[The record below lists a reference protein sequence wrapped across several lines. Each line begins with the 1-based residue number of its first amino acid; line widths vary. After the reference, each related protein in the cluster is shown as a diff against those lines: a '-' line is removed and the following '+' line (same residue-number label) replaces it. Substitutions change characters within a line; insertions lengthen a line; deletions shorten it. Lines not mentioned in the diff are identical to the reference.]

1 MSDEINARLEEILN
15 NCQKEEKEKYH
26 LIKIILSDDEWYNKV
41 DTDDIISILVD
52 LGYTKEE
59 AKDIYMKLKGIN

>member
-15 NCQKEEKEKYH
+15 ICQEEEKEKYH
-26 LIKIILSDDEWYNKV
+26 LIKIILSDDECYNKV

-59 AKDIYMKLKGIN
+59 TKDIYMKLKGIN

>member
-1 MSDEINARLEEILN
+1 MSDELANRLEELLN
-15 NCQKEEKEKYH
+15 NCSEEEREKYL
-26 LIKIILSDDEWYNKV
+26 LIKIIMADNEWYNKV
-41 DTDDIISILVD
+41 DTDDTISIIVD